1 MGDPN
6 YHRFHYTQRGIG
18 QTRYCFRLAQ
28 LIQVQAITPISLL
41 LTPQK
46 SLQGL
51 PNWISLQEYVL
62 VAGDTS

>member
-18 QTRYCFRLAQ
+18 KTRDNLRLAQ
-28 LIQVQAITPISLL
+28 LIIQAPISLL

-51 PNWISLQEYVL
+51 PNWISLHEYVL